1 MEGARPARCGTESPG
16 NPRTQPLKLASLT
29 RRLVAGGLQ
38 VARAYPKELVLR
50 MFRSMY
56 LIRRF
61 EERAAQAYGQG
72 KINGFCHLYI
82 GQEAVA
88 VGVTE
93 AIQPK
98 DYVIT
103 AYRDHGYALTRGADV
118 GMVMAELF
126 GRGTGYSKGKGGSMH
141 IYDIEH
147 NCLGGYGIVGG
158 QIPLAAGT
166 AFASRYRGEDR
177 LTVCYFGDAAAN
189 QGSFHEALNMA
200 AKWKLPVIFLCENNR
215 YGMGTAMERVS
226 AVAEVYKRAVGYEM
240 RGEPVDGHDVLKVYE
255 AARDCA
261 AWCRAGK
268 GPVLLEANTYRYRGH
283 SMSDAATYRTK
294 EEVETERKGDPIP
307 RLRAWATAAKVA
319 SEADFDVLEAE
330 VKATV
335 DEAVKFA
342 DASPEP
348 TVDQVWTD
356 QYVEPGERDIPPRER
371 VHGTKVEWPKYPSG
385 KELHV
390 TWDLEPQTPVQTA
403 EPKDGLK
410 KRA

>member
-1 MEGARPARCGTESPG
+1 
-16 NPRTQPLKLASLT
+16 
-29 RRLVAGGLQ
+29 
-38 VARAYPKELVLR
+38 VARAYPKDLVLR

-72 KINGFCHLYI
+72 KINGFCHLYA

-88 VGVTE
+88 VGVNE
-93 AIQPK
+93 AIRPS
-98 DYVIT
+98 DYLIT

-141 IYDIEH
+141 IYDVEH
-147 NCLGGYGIVGG
+147 NVLGGYGIVGG

-166 AFASRYRGEDR
+166 AFASRYRNEDR
-177 LTVCYFGDAAAN
+177 LTVCYFGEAAAN
-189 QGSFHEALNMA
+189 QGSFHETLNMA

-226 AVAEVYKRAVGYEM
+226 AVPEVYKRAVGYQM
-240 RGEPVDGHDVLKVYE
+240 RGERVDGHDVFTVYE
-255 AARDCA
+255 AAKDCA
-261 AWCRAGK
+261 AHCRAGK
-268 GPVLLEANTYRYRGH
+268 GPVLLEADTYRYRGH
-283 SMSDAATYRTK
+283 SMSDAATYRSK
-294 EEVETERKGDPIP
+294 EEVQTERKADPIP

-319 SEADFDVLEAE
+319 TEGDFDAVEAE

-348 TVDQVWTD
+348 AVEEVWTD
-356 QYVEPGERDIPPRER
+356 HYVEPSERDVPPRER
-371 VHGTKVEWPKYPSG
+371 VHGAKVVWPTYPSG
-385 KELHV
+385 KELRV
-390 TWDLEPQTPVQTA
+390 TWELEPQTPVQLG
-403 EPKDGLK
+403 EPQLGLK

>member
-1 MEGARPARCGTESPG
+1 M
-16 NPRTQPLKLASLT
+16 
-29 RRLVAGGLQ
+29 
-38 VARAYPKELVLR
+38 ARAYPKELVLR

-72 KINGFCHLYI
+72 KINGFCHLYV

-98 DYVIT
+98 DYLIT

-166 AFASRYRGEDR
+166 AFASRYRNEDR

-189 QGSFHEALNMA
+189 QGSFHETLNMA
-200 AKWKLPVIFLCENNR
+200 AKWRLPVLFLCENNR
-215 YGMGTAMERVS
+215 YGMGTAMARVS
-226 AVAEVYKRAVGYEM
+226 AVAEVYKRAVGYQM
-240 RGEPVDGHDVLKVYE
+240 RGERVDGHDVLKVYE
-255 AARDCA
+255 TAQDCA

-268 GPVLLEANTYRYRGH
+268 GPVLLEADTYRYRGH
-283 SMSDAATYRTK
+283 SMSDAATYRSK

-307 RLRAWATAAKVA
+307 RLRAWAAAAKLA
-319 SEADFDVLEAE
+319 SEADFDALEAE
-330 VKATV
+330 VKAAV

-356 QYVEPGERDIPPRER
+356 HYVEPGERDVPPRER
-371 VHGTKVEWPKYPSG
+371 VHGAKVEWPKYPSG

-390 TWDLEPQTPVQTA
+390 TWDLEPQTPVDTV
-403 EPKDGLK
+403 EPRDGLK

>member
-1 MEGARPARCGTESPG
+1 V
-16 NPRTQPLKLASLT
+16 AS
-29 RRLVAGGLQ
+29 
-38 VARAYPKELVLR
+38 AYPKDLVLR
-50 MFRSMY
+50 MYRSMY

-93 AIQPK
+93 ATRPT
-98 DYVIT
+98 DYFIT

-126 GRGTGYSKGKGGSMH
+126 GRSTGYSKGKGGSMH
-141 IYDIEH
+141 IYDVEH
-147 NCLGGYGIVGG
+147 NVLGGYGIVGG

-166 AFASRYRGEDR
+166 AFASRYRNEDR
-177 LTVCYFGDAAAN
+177 LTVCYFGDAASN
-189 QGSFHEALNMA
+189 QGSFHETLNMA

-215 YGMGTAMERVS
+215 YGMGTAIDRVS
-226 AVAEVYKRAVGYEM
+226 AVAEVYKRAVGYQM
-240 RGEPVDGHDVLKVYE
+240 RGERVDGHDVLRVYE
-255 AARDCA
+255 AVKDCA
-261 AWCRAGK
+261 AWCRNGQ
-268 GPVLLEANTYRYRGH
+268 GPVLLEADTYRYRGH

-294 EEVETERKGDPIP
+294 EEVESERKADAIP
-307 RLRAWATAAKVA
+307 RLRAWAVTAKAA
-319 SEADFDVLEAE
+319 TDADFDALETE

-342 DASPEP
+342 DASPPPSLEEL
-348 TVDQVWTD
+348 WTD
-356 QYVEPGERDIPPRER
+356 HYVEPGERDVPPRER
-371 VHGTKVEWPKYPSG
+371 VHGAKVEWPRYPSG
-385 KELHV
+385 KDYRV
-390 TWDLEPQTPVQTA
+390 TWDLEPQQPVRVG
-403 EPKDGLK
+403 EPSPGFK

>member
-1 MEGARPARCGTESPG
+1 MAPAYS
-16 NPRTQPLKLASLT
+16 
-29 RRLVAGGLQ
+29 
-38 VARAYPKELVLR
+38 KELVLR
-50 MFRSMY
+50 LFRSMY

-88 VGVTE
+88 VGVNE
-93 AIQPK
+93 ALQPR

-103 AYRDHGYALTRGADV
+103 AYRDHGYALVRGADV

-147 NCLGGYGIVGG
+147 NVLGGYGIVGG

-166 AFASRYRGEDR
+166 AFAARYRGEDR
-177 LTVCYFGDAAAN
+177 VTVCYFGDAAAN
-189 QGSFHEALNMA
+189 QGSFHETLNMA
-200 AKWKLPVIFLCENNR
+200 AKWKLPVLFLCENNR
-215 YGMGTAMERVS
+215 YGMGTAMARVS
-226 AVAEVYKRAVGYEM
+226 AVAKVSKRAVAYDM
-240 RGEPVDGHDVLKVYE
+240 RGESVDGHDVLKVYE
-255 AARDCA
+255 MVKECA
-261 AWCRAGK
+261 AYCRSGQ
-268 GPVLLEANTYRYRGH
+268 GPVLLEADTYRYRGH
-283 SMSDAATYRTK
+283 SMSDAATYRSK
-294 EEVETERKGDPIP
+294 EEVEAERKGDPIP
-307 RLRAWATAAKVA
+307 RLRAWAVAAQLA
-319 SEADFDVLEAE
+319 SEADFDGLDAE

-348 TVDQVWTD
+348 SVDELWTD
-356 QYVEPGERDIPPRER
+356 HYVEPGERDVPPRER
-371 VHGTKVEWPKYPSG
+371 VRGASVNWPSYPSG

-390 TWDLEPQTPVQTA
+390 SWDLEPQTPVDG
-403 EPKDGLK
+403 EPKPGLK
-410 KRA
+410 RPA